1 MTNENCLKGMQCPQC
16 GSEEPFGI
24 AVDVVM
30 LVTDGGTDRQLG
42 DTCWDEDSYCEC
54 RMCFKAGAVK
64 DFYEK
69 EENED
74 A

>member
-1 MTNENCLKGMQCPQC
+1 MTNENCLAGMQCPQC
-16 GSEEPFGI
+16 GSEGPFGI

-30 LVTDGGTDRQLG
+30 LVTDDGTECQLG
-42 DTCWDEDSYCEC
+42 DQYWDSESYCEC
-54 RMCFKAGAVK
+54 RSCLRAGIVS

-69 EENED
+69 ENED